1 MIFKNF
7 KKTGKMN
14 KKGDIQD
21 LIMLAVFVVGFAMAG
36 IMGYKFF
43 TEFTEK
49 VADTGTFSADAIQT
63 MNETQQRMPLIF
75 DGGLLVVFV
84 LSVLVML
91 ISAWFVDVHPAI
103 FILAFIIVIAII
115 ITASV
120 MSNAYQEFT
129 QQPALVNASAEFPM
143 TNFMVNNLA
152 VIVFIVGI
160 ALVIVLFAKF
170 KFAQGA
176 Y

>member
-7 KKTGKMN
+7 KRQKMN

-21 LIMLAVFVVGFAMAG
+21 LIMIAVFIVGFAMAG
-36 IMGYKFF
+36 IIAYKFF
-43 TEFTEK
+43 GDFTEK
-49 VADTGTFSADAIQT
+49 VADTGTFSDDAMTT
-63 MNETQQRMPLIF
+63 MNETQARMPPVF

-84 LSVLVML
+84 LATLVML

-103 FILAFIIVIAII
+103 FIMAFIIVVAII
-115 ITASV
+115 IIAGA

-129 QQPALVNASAEFPM
+129 QQDALLNESAEFPM
-143 TNFMVNNLA
+143 TNFMINNLP
-152 VIVFIVGI
+152 VIILIIGI
-160 ALVIVLFAKF
+160 ALTIVLFAKF
-170 KFAQGA
+170 RFAQGG